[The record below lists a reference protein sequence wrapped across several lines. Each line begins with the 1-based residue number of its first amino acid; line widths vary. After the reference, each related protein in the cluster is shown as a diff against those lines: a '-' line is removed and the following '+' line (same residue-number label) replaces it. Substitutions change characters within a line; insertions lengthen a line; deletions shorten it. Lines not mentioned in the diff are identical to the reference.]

1 MFSFVYGFAI
11 TLKISYFVMVWLI
24 LNLLILN
31 YKKNENND
39 FLHWERNREK

>member
-39 FLHWERNREK
+39 FLH